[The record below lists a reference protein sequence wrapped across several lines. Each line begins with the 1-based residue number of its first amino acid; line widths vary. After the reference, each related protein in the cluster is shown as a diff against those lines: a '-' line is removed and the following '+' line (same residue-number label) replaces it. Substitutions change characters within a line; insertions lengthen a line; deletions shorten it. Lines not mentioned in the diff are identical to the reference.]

1 MAAAFFLD
9 LRFVTVSLACLTI
22 SRTAFSLLERPSA
35 AAVASRRLLVFFF
48 LDKEVGE
55 VGMDMYCLARSST
68 LSLSTC
74 SDRRGWSTTSHVGAT
89 AAAGLSDDV
98 EARGVSG
105 RERERSRSGWRRLMD
120 SGMTRFFFSRG
131 LELEEVAG
139 EGESG
144 RPSMPEARDEAGRAR
159 RLGLGG
165 RRGRPGARE
174 GVEGRLDLDADLDVA
189 AEQVGVEE
197 VEAVARRLEARL
209 ARRSKGRRRR
219 RSGGDDGDVGGGGI
233 GRAADAA
240 GAGGEDEVAH
250 DGHAARVGVG
260 RWPPVP
266 ERRRRRLIP
275 GRRRRRG
282 GAGAGEPMVSG
293 ASLHG
298 NKLPLTDL
306 LVSSPLSCRSI
317 RLWLLYLL
325 R

>member
-9 LRFVTVSLACLTI
+9 FRLVTVSLACLTI

-35 AAVASRRLLVFFF
+35 PGVASRRLLVFFF

-55 VGMDMYCLARSST
+55 GAGEVAERLAEADGLGDDALLLLARLGVGGGS
-68 LSLSTC
+68 
-74 SDRRGWSTTSHVGAT
+74 RRRRVG
-89 AAAGLSDDV
+89 
-98 EARGVSG
+98 EAV
-105 RERERSRSGWRRLMD
+105 D
-120 SGMTRFFFSRG
+120 
-131 LELEEVAG
+131 AH
-139 EGESG
+139 
-144 RPSMPEARDEAGRAR
+144 EARDEAGRAR

-165 RRGRPGARE
+165 RRGRPGWRE

-219 RSGGDDGDVGGGGI
+219 RRAGDDGDVGGGGI
-233 GRAADAA
+233 GWTADAA

-266 ERRRRRLIP
+266 ERRRRR
-275 GRRRRRG
+275 RG
-282 GAGAGEPMVSG
+282 GAGPGEPMVSG

-298 NKLPLTDL
+298 NKLQ
-306 LVSSPLSCRSI
+306 V
-317 RLWLLYLL
+317 
-325 R
+325 

>member
-1 MAAAFFLD
+1 MVDDVPRGRRRRRRPERRRGGARRVREGAGEVAERLAEAD
-9 LRFVTVSLACLTI
+9 GLRDDALLLLARLG
-22 SRTAFSLLERPSA
+22 
-35 AAVASRRLLVFFF
+35 VGGGSRRGR
-48 LDKEVGE
+48 VGE
-55 VGMDMYCLARSST
+55 AVDA
-68 LSLSTC
+68 
-74 SDRRGWSTTSHVGAT
+74 H
-89 AAAGLSDDV
+89 
-98 EARGVSG
+98 
-105 RERERSRSGWRRLMD
+105 
-120 SGMTRFFFSRG
+120 
-131 LELEEVAG
+131 
-139 EGESG
+139 
-144 RPSMPEARDEAGRAR
+144 EARDEAGRAR

-282 GAGAGEPMVSG
+282 GAGPGEPMVSG